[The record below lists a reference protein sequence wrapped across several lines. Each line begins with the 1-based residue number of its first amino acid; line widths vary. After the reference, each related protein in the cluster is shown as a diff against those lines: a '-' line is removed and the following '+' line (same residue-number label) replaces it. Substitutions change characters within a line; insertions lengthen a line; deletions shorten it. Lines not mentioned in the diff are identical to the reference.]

1 MDSEDKDILKESDK
15 LGVLKRFLKTEKV
28 CERFLAIQSMGGDKV
43 NMGALLKGLGFSEDA
58 IKSYCS
64 LVSIWI
70 DSESNLTTKFYS
82 EYNSIL
88 EELRNDRRK
97 FKTMKNDAAVLESIP
112 VHRSFDL
119 KNTFECIA
127 DNENIKY
134 YLPEGYK
141 IDNLDYEK
149 QYLQIVKLICVS
161 ESLPVP
167 FTYMHMYSCSKCDAT
182 KKVMDEKEKPRCKEC
197 GMPMKKDVRATKS
210 MTAFVSKVIYEGN
223 QIDAISRTKL
233 PMNQFDAAVIPVK
246 NEDKYNLFIL
256 AVGMPAPK
264 DVPLVWTGGDRMVDL
279 IRNIDKIHTERLG
292 KCVRGLDY
300 VKMSIIQCRMAGLMG
315 NTSTQALIV
324 GAPGCGKSTVTKF
337 YSFTLTDKS
346 AFRDATAVTHAGLLG
361 SSEVIDV
368 FGSRSPV
375 MQLGLLERYEIAVLD
390 EFLDKSNEDLNVL
403 KNALSNSTITSEKHN
418 NKREVSRMAV
428 LLCPSNVPSA
438 HMKNIKF
445 LAANKMNVFDDRAFS
460 LRAMPIQLKEEFWS
474 QNKGWRDGEDL
485 AILDRF
491 AFIFYIESAKRDIGV
506 IDEIVRSS
514 EDRIPDTVLRSLFY
528 VKTIDDYLKDCVKLK
543 FEYSEEF
550 DRPNLDRLIKKYC
563 LPKSSSSEGFGD
575 DIHSLERLNKYFK
588 MMIECHALINM
599 RSRSNEDDY
608 IWLEKF
614 YSKLCNFV
622 YTDDLFWE
630 DSKREDTMIRTDEDQ
645 QKRGAIRFQ
654 LIDYLTQCGKE
665 GAKREDIIGS
675 CSLNGLNTELA
686 ISVLSEMVGDNIIIF
701 DPPNVY
707 KIVGDK
713 VA

>member
-1 MDSEDKDILKESDK
+1 VDSDDKDILKESDR
-15 LGVLKRFLKTEKV
+15 LGVLKRFLKTDKV
-28 CERFLAIQSMGGDKV
+28 CERFLAAQAVAGGKINIV
-43 NMGALLKGLGFSEDA
+43 SLLKNLGFSDVA
-58 IKSYCS
+58 IESYKSTIS
-64 LVSIWI
+64 EWL
-70 DSESNLTTKFYS
+70 DSSSVLNDKFYS
-82 EYNSIL
+82 EYERMLN
-88 EELRNDRRK
+88 ELRKDRETYK
-97 FKTMKNDAAVLESIP
+97 VMKKDAAVLESIP

-127 DNENIKY
+127 DNDNIRY

-141 IDNLDYEK
+141 IDTLNYEK
-149 QYLQIVKLICVS
+149 PYLQIVKLICVS

-167 FTYMHMYSCSKCDAT
+167 FTYMHEYSCSKCDET
-182 KKVMDEKEKPRCKEC
+182 RKVMDEKEKPRCKEC
-197 GMPMKKDVRATKS
+197 GTIMKKDTTATKS

-223 QIDAISRTKL
+223 QIDAISRIKL

-264 DVPLVWTGGDRMVDL
+264 EVPLVWTGGDRMVDL

-292 KCVRGLDY
+292 KCVRGLDH
-300 VKMSIIQCRMAGLMG
+300 VKMSIIMTRMAGLMG

-375 MQLGLLERYEIAVLD
+375 MQLGLLERYEMAVLD

-403 KNALSNSTITSEKHN
+403 KNALSSSTITSEKHN

-438 HMKNIKF
+438 HMKQIRF
-445 LAANKMNVFDDRAFS
+445 LATNKMDTFDDRTFS

-474 QNKGWRDGEDL
+474 LNKGWRDGEDL

-506 IDEIVRSS
+506 IDEIVRSP

-528 VKTIDDYLKDCVKLK
+528 VKTIDDYLRDCVKLK
-543 FEYSEEF
+543 FEYSEDF

-575 DIHSLERLNKYFK
+575 DIHSLERLNKYFR
-588 MMIECHALINM
+588 MMVECHVLVNM
-599 RSRSNEDDY
+599 RTHSDESDY
-608 IWLEKF
+608 AWLDKF
-614 YSKLCNFV
+614 YSKLVNFV

-630 DSKREDTMIRTDEDQ
+630 DTKRADTMIRTDEDQ
-645 QKRGAIRFQ
+645 QKRGAIRFHI
-654 LIDYLTQCGKE
+654 IDYLTQCGKV
-665 GAKREDIIGS
+665 GAKREDVIGS

-707 KIVGDK
+707 KIITDK
-713 VA
+713 